1 MGTDLLRSP
10 NPIRVARP
18 DRLVLARFSA
28 AELAAAANL
37 VQLSESS
44 GDSSADALGIEPYAA
59 SASAAAAARGGD
71 DSSSPRSVNTRRRD
85 AAAGAEEKDEEEDDD
100 DDAVGGGGAP
110 RGRRRRYR
118 SIADLYAAT
127 APIGDGGNAK
137 SEMKRRRS
145 DGERE

>member
-37 VQLSESS
+37 IQLSESS
-44 GDSSADALGIEPYAA
+44 GDSYEDALGIEPYAA
-59 SASAAAAARGGD
+59 SASAPRRGGG

-85 AAAGAEEKDEEEDDD
+85 AAAGAEEKDD
-100 DDAVGGGGAP
+100 DDAVGGGAAP
-110 RGRRRRYR
+110 RGRRRRRYR

-127 APIGDGGNAK
+127 APIGDGGNPK
-137 SEMKRRRS
+137 SEKKRRRS